1 MDPCLSRCKGRE
13 SLRTLVLKLSA
24 PCPRNTIAMPEVVWQ
39 LLKLLWASAS
49 HSPKKEKN
57 APPHSLHLLY
67 HEVIYIPTLCGKR
80 KQGSKR
86 FIEPHLFSKE
96 YRCIAKQTKTKKF

>member
-49 HSPKKEKN
+49 HSPKKEKML
-57 APPHSLHLLY
+57 PPILYTYFIMRSFTSLLFVAK
-67 HEVIYIPTLCGKR
+67 E
-80 KQGSKR
+80 SKDLR
-86 FIEPHLFSKE
+86 GL
-96 YRCIAKQTKTKKF
+96 